1 MFLVR
6 PPFSIPSI
14 STHAMNRVLDRPGLL
29 TTSHENLRPGVENFV
44 RDADEVKGYA
54 REEERIG
61 LLEVIK
67 QAKPTILIGCST
79 MTGAF
84 DEQGS
89 PWSSLMER
97 Y

>member
-1 MFLVR
+1 M
-6 PPFSIPSI
+6 
-14 STHAMNRVLDRPGLL
+14 
-29 TTSHENLRPGVENFV
+29 
-44 RDADEVKGYA
+44 RDADEVKEFA
-54 REEERIG
+54 REEGGVEGRIG

-84 DEQGS
+84 NEQVS
-89 PWSSLMER
+89 ASSSLREM

>member
-1 MFLVR
+1 M
-6 PPFSIPSI
+6 
-14 STHAMNRVLDRPGLL
+14 
-29 TTSHENLRPGVENFV
+29 

-84 DEQGS
+84 NEQVS
-89 PWSSLMER
+89 PWSSLVER